1 MVPFTFFASGN
12 ARRKVLDV
20 SGGSSSN
27 GANVQIYD
35 SNMSRA
41 QLWKIHEDQ
50 NGFLTFECSGSGL
63 ALDVSGGKA
72 ESGRNVQ
79 QYRSNGT
86 IAQKWIAVKDED
98 GTLVLHSA
106 IDFDYVLEIAGGSSV
121 NGANVQLYKANGT
134 AAQSFSAYDSVVIRS
149 HPNDPLKMAYII
161 LKLPVLSLMFP
172 VRLRIRE
179 QVFSFIK

>member
-1 MVPFTFFASGN
+1 M
-12 ARRKVLDV
+12 

-27 GANVQIYD
+27 GTNVQIYD

-79 QYRSNGT
+79 QYRLNGT
-86 IAQKWIAVKDED
+86 IAQKWIAVKGED
-98 GTLVLHSA
+98 GSLTLHSA
-106 IDFDYVLEIAGGSSV
+106 IDFDYVLDIAGGSS
-121 NGANVQLYKANGT
+121 ANGECST
-134 AAQSFSAYDSVVIRS
+134 I
-149 HPNDPLKMAYII
+149 
-161 LKLPVLSLMFP
+161 
-172 VRLRIRE
+172 
-179 QVFSFIK
+179 